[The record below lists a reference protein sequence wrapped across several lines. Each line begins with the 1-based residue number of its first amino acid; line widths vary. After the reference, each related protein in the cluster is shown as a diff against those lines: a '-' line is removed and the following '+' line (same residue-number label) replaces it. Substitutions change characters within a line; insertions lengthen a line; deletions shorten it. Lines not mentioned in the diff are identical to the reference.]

1 MKFQTENYWRRNIL
15 GIGFLAVIFL
25 SAAAY
30 AQGATNQL
38 VQANCDV
45 HHGPCSQK
53 LQRTEVLLD
62 ISPKPV
68 KAMADLKFTI
78 ILTGEQGVSEPFID
92 LGMPGMKMGPN
103 RVFLKSQGKG
113 VYTGTGIIVRC
124 PSGKRIWNATVT
136 VPDKGFVEFIFDVIY

>member
-1 MKFQTENYWRRNIL
+1 MTFQTENTWRFIKL
-15 GIGFLAVIFL
+15 AIGFLAVIFL
-25 SAAAY
+25 VAAAR
-30 AQGATNQL
+30 AQGATDHL
-38 VQANCDV
+38 DRVNCDV

-53 LQRTEVLLD
+53 LQETEVLLD

-68 KAMADLKFTI
+68 KAMVDLKFTI
-78 ILTGEQGVSEPFID
+78 TLTGEQGASEPFID

-124 PSGKRIWNATVT
+124 PSGKRIWNAKVT
-136 VPDKGFVEFIFDVIY
+136 VPGKGFVEFIFDVIY